1 VFHYRF
7 SLSHL
12 CSLVQEWVDNVDF
25 SDGAWC
31 PEADC
36 VFLYWAMYQDTK
48 CQNVGRNLASWS
60 PDALA
65 KGFWDTSPDEKNFGI
80 HSLLSQYLW
89 LRKKGADGSYSVSSS
104 FLEEGGTSQV
114 NTFDVR
120 SQGDDEDDLC
130 FLTAAARGMNHAEE
144 GSNLRLLSESQANL
158 AGCSVASGLKDG
170 TVKEEDLSEDVKS
183 FLKRVEN
190 LQGSSYK
197 NKQKNVIAVCT
208 VCSFCGPIHPS
219 SLIVFVGV
227 CLPPGVNPYSML
239 FMVVCNIFSLR
250 LIVKITS
257 GGENNFTSGGDFP

>member
-1 VFHYRF
+1 
-7 SLSHL
+7 
-12 CSLVQEWVDNVDF
+12 
-25 SDGAWC
+25 
-31 PEADC
+31 
-36 VFLYWAMYQDTK
+36 
-48 CQNVGRNLASWS
+48 
-60 PDALA
+60 
-65 KGFWDTSPDEKNFGI
+65 
-80 HSLLSQYLW
+80 
-89 LRKKGADGSYSVSSS
+89 
-104 FLEEGGTSQV
+104 
-114 NTFDVR
+114 
-120 SQGDDEDDLC
+120 
-130 FLTAAARGMNHAEE
+130 MNHAEE

-158 AGCSVASGLKDG
+158 AGCSIASGLKDG

-239 FMVVCNIFSLR
+239 FMVVCKIFSLR

-257 GGENNFTSGGDFP
+257 GGENNFTSGGDFPCRLISLDLFKSGMAFQTTAACGGRRCVLCSARSRACRQIYDYRDGLQQGDWSYPAGHVSTHPS